1 MGSDLVGLEREERP
15 SIATTNI
22 SGYGYYFRQGNLG
35 DEQCDLGSPWV
46 DSDHGSAW
54 NTIVVP
60 LDPKFFQSPCFS
72 SHILLDHCVRH
83 SSTRLHLDL
92 VGPNAMALE
101 SPSGWLLGLVRV
113 VRVDWCE
120 LLKPLS
126 KAAKGPPPGQLDRET
141 PTAACNMIFSTFHF
155 PYLRRSAGQE
165 RLVSVHPAL
174 ILVIKRVH
182 ITGGWLGQESMQ
194 HCTGIRAAPDPR
206 STRDG
211 HVVSFTAVKSR
222 SNHIPIDS
230 ATMSEDQ
237 DSDSTTTEYQFV
249 FGTDQ
254 PGARSHAMRQFW
266 RRRHQ
271 ALQSSPQT
279 TRPQLR
285 TLLPKDYSSESR
297 GYQQDASQG
306 QTRDPPE
313 GEGQQGSAYA
323 KSPASDVDHGHQ
335 SSIIQGPGP
344 KFPIDLSAKDQEI
357 FSSWLDLHASFGPGL
372 SQSTGF
378 DPVRDLWLPLDL
390 SNSASFCA
398 LMAHAAAH
406 VAHRQGQTKSIE
418 SEKFRT
424 LAVGIIAKWLADERR
439 STQDDTI
446 TAIARLLMFEK
457 YWAIDDQW
465 RAHKNGLVSVI
476 NARGGVENFRS
487 SWRLHMVLFLAFSL
501 AEPSRNSSPAH
512 VWEITEY
519 FVPATVHPAIEL
531 RLHQVNPKAS
541 QGLIAYPDIHET
553 IIFLASSSNLTA
565 NASPHVQDHTLLCLF
580 ILAVIFQESLYS
592 SSPELGRSFSA
603 KLPVLN
609 EALSK
614 SKSIW
619 KRSSQELYEFLME
632 DHFNLLLSPSARSF
646 ITKVAQNLVYLNESA
661 QAAVAKC
668 LLNKLLWQ
676 SQDVKADSHLQSDG
690 TR

>member
-1 MGSDLVGLEREERP
+1 
-15 SIATTNI
+15 
-22 SGYGYYFRQGNLG
+22 
-35 DEQCDLGSPWV
+35 
-46 DSDHGSAW
+46 
-54 NTIVVP
+54 
-60 LDPKFFQSPCFS
+60 
-72 SHILLDHCVRH
+72 
-83 SSTRLHLDL
+83 
-92 VGPNAMALE
+92 
-101 SPSGWLLGLVRV
+101 
-113 VRVDWCE
+113 
-120 LLKPLS
+120 
-126 KAAKGPPPGQLDRET
+126 
-141 PTAACNMIFSTFHF
+141 
-155 PYLRRSAGQE
+155 
-165 RLVSVHPAL
+165 
-174 ILVIKRVH
+174 
-182 ITGGWLGQESMQ
+182 
-194 HCTGIRAAPDPR
+194 
-206 STRDG
+206 
-211 HVVSFTAVKSR
+211 
-222 SNHIPIDS
+222 
-230 ATMSEDQ
+230 MSEDQ
-237 DSDSTTTEYQFV
+237 DSDSATTEYQFV

-271 ALQSSPQT
+271 ALQNSPQT
-279 TRPQLR
+279 IRPQLR

-297 GYQQDASQG
+297 GYQQDVSPG
-306 QTRDPPE
+306 QTPDPQAE
-313 GEGQQGSAYA
+313 EGQPGSAYA
-323 KSPASDVDHGHQ
+323 RISDSDVSHAQQ

-378 DPVRDLWLPLDL
+378 DPVRDVWLPLDL

-406 VAHRQGQTKSIE
+406 AAHRQGQTRSIG

-476 NARGGVENFRS
+476 NARGGVESFRS

-501 AEPSRNSSPAH
+501 AEQSRSSSPAH
-512 VWEITEY
+512 GWEISEY
-519 FVPATVHPAIEL
+519 FFPATVHPAIEL

-541 QGLIAYPDIHET
+541 QGLSPYPDIHET
-553 IIFLASSSNLTA
+553 ITFLASSSNVSL
-565 NASPHVQDHTLLCLF
+565 NASPNVQDRTLLCLL

-592 SSPELGRSFSA
+592 SSPELGRYFTD
-603 KLPVLN
+603 KLAVLN

-614 SKSIW
+614 SKNIW
-619 KRSSQELYEFLME
+619 KRSSHELYEFLMG
-632 DHFNLLLSPSARSF
+632 DHFDLLLSPSARSF
-646 ITKVAQNLVYLNESA
+646 ITKVAQNLVYLNEDA

-668 LLNKLLWQ
+668 LLNRVLWQ
-676 SQDVKADSHLQSDG
+676 SQDVKADTNFQSDG
-690 TR
+690 TL

>member
-1 MGSDLVGLEREERP
+1 
-15 SIATTNI
+15 
-22 SGYGYYFRQGNLG
+22 
-35 DEQCDLGSPWV
+35 
-46 DSDHGSAW
+46 
-54 NTIVVP
+54 
-60 LDPKFFQSPCFS
+60 
-72 SHILLDHCVRH
+72 
-83 SSTRLHLDL
+83 
-92 VGPNAMALE
+92 
-101 SPSGWLLGLVRV
+101 
-113 VRVDWCE
+113 
-120 LLKPLS
+120 
-126 KAAKGPPPGQLDRET
+126 
-141 PTAACNMIFSTFHF
+141 
-155 PYLRRSAGQE
+155 
-165 RLVSVHPAL
+165 
-174 ILVIKRVH
+174 
-182 ITGGWLGQESMQ
+182 
-194 HCTGIRAAPDPR
+194 
-206 STRDG
+206 
-211 HVVSFTAVKSR
+211 
-222 SNHIPIDS
+222 
-230 ATMSEDQ
+230 MSEDQ

-306 QTRDPPE
+306 QTPDPPE

-323 KSPASDVDHGHQ
+323 KSPASDVDNGHQ

-378 DPVRDLWLPLDL
+378 DPVRDVWLPLDL

-512 VWEITEY
+512 VWEISEY
-519 FVPATVHPAIEL
+519 FTPATVHPAIEL
-531 RLHQVNPKAS
+531 RLHQVNPEAS
-541 QGLIAYPDIHET
+541 QGLITYPDIHET
-553 IIFLASSSNLTA
+553 ITFLASFSNLSG
-565 NASPHVQDHTLLCLF
+565 NASPNVQDHTLLCLF
-580 ILAVIFQESLYS
+580 VLAVIFQESLYS
-592 SSPELGRSFSA
+592 SSPEFGRSFTD

-646 ITKVAQNLVYLNESA
+646 ITKVSQNLVYLNESA

-676 SQDVKADSHLQSDG
+676 SQDVKADSHLQSDEM
-690 TR
+690 R

>member
-1 MGSDLVGLEREERP
+1 
-15 SIATTNI
+15 
-22 SGYGYYFRQGNLG
+22 
-35 DEQCDLGSPWV
+35 
-46 DSDHGSAW
+46 
-54 NTIVVP
+54 
-60 LDPKFFQSPCFS
+60 
-72 SHILLDHCVRH
+72 
-83 SSTRLHLDL
+83 
-92 VGPNAMALE
+92 
-101 SPSGWLLGLVRV
+101 
-113 VRVDWCE
+113 
-120 LLKPLS
+120 
-126 KAAKGPPPGQLDRET
+126 
-141 PTAACNMIFSTFHF
+141 
-155 PYLRRSAGQE
+155 
-165 RLVSVHPAL
+165 
-174 ILVIKRVH
+174 
-182 ITGGWLGQESMQ
+182 
-194 HCTGIRAAPDPR
+194 
-206 STRDG
+206 
-211 HVVSFTAVKSR
+211 
-222 SNHIPIDS
+222 
-230 ATMSEDQ
+230 MSEDQ

-254 PGARSHAMRQFW
+254 PGARSHAMRQ
-266 RRRHQ
+266 
-271 ALQSSPQT
+271 
-279 TRPQLR
+279 

-306 QTRDPPE
+306 QTPDPPE
-313 GEGQQGSAYA
+313 GEGREGSAYA

-372 SQSTGF
+372 SQSTG
-378 DPVRDLWLPLDL
+378 
-390 SNSASFCA
+390 ASFCA

-424 LAVGIIAKWLADERR
+424 LAVGIIAKWLADERK

-512 VWEITEY
+512 VWEISEY
-519 FVPATVHPAIEL
+519 FTPATVHPAIEL
-531 RLHQVNPKAS
+531 RLHQVNPQAS

-553 IIFLASSSNLTA
+553 ITFLASFSNLSG
-565 NASPHVQDHTLLCLF
+565 NASPNVQDHTLLCLF
-580 ILAVIFQESLYS
+580 VLAVIFQESLYS
-592 SSPELGRSFSA
+592 SSPEFGRSFTD

-676 SQDVKADSHLQSDG
+676 SQEVKADSHLQSDG

>member
-1 MGSDLVGLEREERP
+1 
-15 SIATTNI
+15 
-22 SGYGYYFRQGNLG
+22 
-35 DEQCDLGSPWV
+35 
-46 DSDHGSAW
+46 
-54 NTIVVP
+54 
-60 LDPKFFQSPCFS
+60 
-72 SHILLDHCVRH
+72 
-83 SSTRLHLDL
+83 
-92 VGPNAMALE
+92 
-101 SPSGWLLGLVRV
+101 
-113 VRVDWCE
+113 
-120 LLKPLS
+120 
-126 KAAKGPPPGQLDRET
+126 
-141 PTAACNMIFSTFHF
+141 
-155 PYLRRSAGQE
+155 
-165 RLVSVHPAL
+165 
-174 ILVIKRVH
+174 
-182 ITGGWLGQESMQ
+182 
-194 HCTGIRAAPDPR
+194 
-206 STRDG
+206 
-211 HVVSFTAVKSR
+211 
-222 SNHIPIDS
+222 
-230 ATMSEDQ
+230 MSEDQ
-237 DSDSTTTEYQFV
+237 DSDSATTEYQFV

-285 TLLPKDYSSESR
+285 TLLPKEYSSESR
-297 GYQQDASQG
+297 GYQRDASQG
-306 QTRDPPE
+306 QTPDPPD
-313 GEGQQGSAYA
+313 GEGQPGSANA
-323 KSPASDVDHGHQ
+323 RIPASNVEYGQQ
-335 SSIIQGPGP
+335 SSIAQGPGP

-357 FSSWLDLHASFGPGL
+357 FASWLDLHASFGPGL

-378 DPVRDLWLPLDL
+378 DPVRDVWLPLDL

-446 TAIARLLMFEK
+446 TAIARLLMFEVSIFRLKNLHCNIHNPHLSSPSANQK

-512 VWEITEY
+512 VWEISEY

-553 IIFLASSSNLTA
+553 ITFLASSSSLSA
-565 NASPHVQDHTLLCLF
+565 DASPNVQDHTLLCLF
-580 ILAVIFQESLYS
+580 ILTVIFQESLYS
-592 SSPELGRSFSA
+592 SSPEFGHSFTD
-603 KLPVLN
+603 KLTVLN

-614 SKSIW
+614 SKTIW

-676 SQDVKADSHLQSDG
+676 SQDVKADSDLQSDG
-690 TR
+690 TL

>member
-1 MGSDLVGLEREERP
+1 
-15 SIATTNI
+15 
-22 SGYGYYFRQGNLG
+22 
-35 DEQCDLGSPWV
+35 
-46 DSDHGSAW
+46 
-54 NTIVVP
+54 
-60 LDPKFFQSPCFS
+60 
-72 SHILLDHCVRH
+72 
-83 SSTRLHLDL
+83 
-92 VGPNAMALE
+92 
-101 SPSGWLLGLVRV
+101 
-113 VRVDWCE
+113 
-120 LLKPLS
+120 
-126 KAAKGPPPGQLDRET
+126 
-141 PTAACNMIFSTFHF
+141 
-155 PYLRRSAGQE
+155 
-165 RLVSVHPAL
+165 
-174 ILVIKRVH
+174 
-182 ITGGWLGQESMQ
+182 
-194 HCTGIRAAPDPR
+194 
-206 STRDG
+206 
-211 HVVSFTAVKSR
+211 
-222 SNHIPIDS
+222 
-230 ATMSEDQ
+230 MSEDQ

-306 QTRDPPE
+306 QTPDPPE
-313 GEGQQGSAYA
+313 GEGREGSAYA

-357 FSSWLDLHASFGPGL
+357 FSSCELNTENSDTLQATDVEIYTGLDLHASFGPGL

-378 DPVRDLWLPLDL
+378 DPVRDVWLPLDL

-424 LAVGIIAKWLADERR
+424 LAVGIIAKWLADERK

-512 VWEITEY
+512 VWEISEY
-519 FVPATVHPAIEL
+519 FTPATVHPAIEL
-531 RLHQVNPKAS
+531 RLHQVNPQAS

-553 IIFLASSSNLTA
+553 ITFLASFSNLSG
-565 NASPHVQDHTLLCLF
+565 NASPNVQDHTLLCLF
-580 ILAVIFQESLYS
+580 VLAVIFQESLYS
-592 SSPELGRSFSA
+592 SSPEFGRSFTD

-676 SQDVKADSHLQSDG
+676 SQEVKADSHLQSDG

>member
-1 MGSDLVGLEREERP
+1 
-15 SIATTNI
+15 
-22 SGYGYYFRQGNLG
+22 
-35 DEQCDLGSPWV
+35 
-46 DSDHGSAW
+46 
-54 NTIVVP
+54 
-60 LDPKFFQSPCFS
+60 
-72 SHILLDHCVRH
+72 
-83 SSTRLHLDL
+83 
-92 VGPNAMALE
+92 
-101 SPSGWLLGLVRV
+101 
-113 VRVDWCE
+113 
-120 LLKPLS
+120 
-126 KAAKGPPPGQLDRET
+126 
-141 PTAACNMIFSTFHF
+141 
-155 PYLRRSAGQE
+155 
-165 RLVSVHPAL
+165 
-174 ILVIKRVH
+174 
-182 ITGGWLGQESMQ
+182 
-194 HCTGIRAAPDPR
+194 
-206 STRDG
+206 
-211 HVVSFTAVKSR
+211 
-222 SNHIPIDS
+222 
-230 ATMSEDQ
+230 MSEDQ
-237 DSDSTTTEYQFV
+237 DSDSATTEYQFV

-285 TLLPKDYSSESR
+285 TLLPKDYSSEST

-306 QTRDPPE
+306 QTPDPPE
-313 GEGQQGSAYA
+313 GEGQPSSANA
-323 KSPASDVDHGHQ
+323 RIPASNEHRQ
-335 SSIIQGPGP
+335 ESSIVQGPGP
-344 KFPIDLSAKDQEI
+344 RFPIDLSAKDQEI

-378 DPVRDLWLPLDL
+378 DPVRDVWLPLDL

-424 LAVGIIAKWLADERR
+424 LAVGIIAKWLADKRR

-476 NARGGVENFRS
+476 NARGGVESFRS

-501 AEPSRNSSPAH
+501 AEPSRSSSPAH
-512 VWEITEY
+512 VWEISEY
-519 FVPATVHPAIEL
+519 FVPATVHPAFEL
-531 RLHQVNPKAS
+531 RLHQGNPKAS

-553 IIFLASSSNLTA
+553 ITFLASSSNLSA
-565 NASPHVQDHTLLCLF
+565 DASPNVQDHTLLCLF

-592 SSPELGRSFSA
+592 SSPEFGHSFTD

-614 SKSIW
+614 SKTIW

-690 TR
+690 TRSI